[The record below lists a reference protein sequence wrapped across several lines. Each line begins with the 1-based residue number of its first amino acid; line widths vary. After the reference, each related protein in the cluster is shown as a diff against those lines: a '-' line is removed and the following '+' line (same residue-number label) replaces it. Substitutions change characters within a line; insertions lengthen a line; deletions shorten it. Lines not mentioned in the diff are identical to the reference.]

1 MSDTLTFIL
10 IIMAGVIAFGV
21 AIALHAHAAKQRMHR
36 CLLIQFG
43 KIPERE
49 YSLDEQE
56 IISHYYRNHEVDGF
70 EIDDIT
76 WGDLEMDLLFR
87 MVNNTQSSA
96 GQEYLYYLLRKPEFS
111 KEKLQHRKELMDY
124 FTDHEEERLGVQMA
138 ITHVGRMYRY
148 SVSDYIELLRD
159 VDTKG
164 RWKHYACLGAL
175 IAAAAVLFVDI
186 AAGIGAIF
194 VVMVA
199 NMLIY
204 FGQKSEMDPYI
215 QSMQYILRLFKGAD
229 LLSDMQIPQLQ
240 EELDTIRQIKKN
252 FRRFRFGAGIVV
264 STNPTSGPEQI
275 ALDYLRMVLHI
286 DFLRFYQM
294 MKHINNNMEGIEQLI
309 AGIGFLDAMIGAA
322 SFRQV
327 LPSYSIPFLNY
338 EKKAGIKLV
347 DAYHPL
353 LERPVTNSIQEN
365 HNILLTGSNAS
376 GKSTFLKTVA
386 VNALFAQTLCISFA
400 REYRANFFR
409 IYTSMALKDNLL
421 NHESYYIVEIK
432 SLKRIL
438 DAAREE
444 VPMLCFV
451 DEVLRGT
458 NTVERIA
465 ASVEILKSIDREHV
479 MCFAATH
486 DIELTHLLKGS
497 FGNYHFTES
506 IVGNDIEFD
515 YHLYKGRATSR
526 NAIRLLGLMGYDQ
539 EIIDRA
545 EERTHMLE
553 KV

>member
-1 MSDTLTFIL
+1 MSDALIL
-10 IIMAGVIAFGV
+10 VLVVMAGIIAFGAAV
-21 AIALHAHAAKQRMHR
+21 ALHARAAKESLRKR
-36 CLLIQFG
+36 LLIKFG
-43 KIPERE
+43 EIPERK
-49 YSLDEQE
+49 YNLDELE
-56 IISHYYRNHEVDGF
+56 TISHYYRNHKADGF

-124 FTDHEEERLGVQMA
+124 FTEHEEERLGVQMA

-148 SVSDYIELLRD
+148 SVSDYVELLRD
-159 VDTKG
+159 FDTKG

-175 IAAAAVLFVDI
+175 IAAGAVLFVDM

-194 VVMVA
+194 VITLV
-199 NMLIY
+199 NMMIY

-229 LLSDMQIPQLQ
+229 LLSEMQIPQLQ
-240 EELDTIRQIKKN
+240 EELDTIRQIRKN
-252 FRRFRFGAGIVV
+252 FRSFRFGAGIVV
-264 STNPTSGPEQI
+264 STSPTGGPEQI
-275 ALDYLRMVLHI
+275 VLDYLRMVLHI

-294 MKHINNNMEGIEQLI
+294 MKHINNNMEDIEQLI

-322 SFRQV
+322 SFRQA

-338 EKKAGIKLV
+338 DKKAGIKLV

-353 LERPVTNSIQEN
+353 LERPVTNSLQEN

-386 VNALFAQTLCISFA
+386 LNALFAQTLCISFA
-400 REYRANFFR
+400 AKYQANFFR

-444 VPMLCFV
+444 TPMLCFI

-515 YHLYKGRATSR
+515 YRLYNGRATSR

-545 EERTHMLE
+545 EERTYMLE